1 MHIFLLVERR
11 EQALNCK
18 DCAYSDIADWEQDKE
33 TGKATPIYW
42 CEKLKHLC
50 DDIQECELKGENK

>member
-1 MHIFLLVERR
+1 MKCE
-11 EQALNCK
+11 
-18 DCAYSDIADWEQDKE
+18 DCYYSDIADWVQDVK

-50 DDIQECELKGENK
+50 DDIQECELKGEQE